1 MAQKT
6 RLRYA
11 DEQMDLMNYH
21 HALEMYAKAYEK
33 KPVYGTAKK
42 VAMAH
47 EKLKDYDQAYNWW
60 KNVLAFDESNQE
72 DQIQLL
78 RTAEITGNLA
88 EAKALLQAKGV
99 ASEGLEVSTWDE
111 SRASRKLKVE
121 NLKELNS
128 SESDFFLVEDKQGNR
143 FFVSDRGESYSK
155 KMPGIRIDG
164 RNKFFSPEFSS
175 QTERQYFSVFKQ
187 DQKGIISRV
196 FSQVPGTLGFSDPSF
211 DTKDSLMFY
220 SVTRS
225 FTKVKKNRNITVQPE
240 IYYSR
245 ISPNG
250 NLEGFYPFP
259 YNDSINYAVMHPFV
273 DEEFRR
279 LYFSSDMPGGFG
291 GYDLYYSEYDENMSF
306 GNPINLGSIVNTKG
320 DENYPY
326 RNGKKFFFTSTGHKG
341 LGGMD
346 IFEAN
351 FTPFLINSVVNLGSP
366 INSRVDDFAFREDRN
381 RTLYFS
387 SNRKG
392 GLGLDDIYMAKEMHK
407 HFLARVVDCDGNLIM
422 TDYSANLKIKP
433 QAITIP
439 SFRNSK
445 GELLAQLESES
456 DFALHISKP
465 GYFSVKDESI
475 STKGFSGDTLKRS
488 YVLKPIP
495 YQLPLYLDIV
505 YYDLDKFV
513 IRKDA
518 MPVLDKLSE
527 LMNRFSFLDLLV
539 ASHTDSRA
547 SDEYNIRL
555 SNNRA
560 KAITEYLGTKGIN
573 ANRVRLEWFGE
584 GKLVNDCGNDKP
596 CPEPKHQLN
605 RRSELVLEAFPDP
618 TIQYEIPEEL
628 KGMDFCD
635 PEKIFEEIQEEIK
648 NLPSI
653 YFDFDKDML
662 RSIQQKDLERTA
674 SMLKRMP
681 NLMLQIE
688 GHTDQSGTEHYNNQ
702 MLSVRRA
709 KSVIDYLNTRGISQY
724 QIKSAWFGESSPQ

>member
-1 MAQKT
+1 
-6 RLRYA
+6 
-11 DEQMDLMNYH
+11 
-21 HALEMYAKAYEK
+21 
-33 KPVYGTAKK
+33 
-42 VAMAH
+42 
-47 EKLKDYDQAYNWW
+47 
-60 KNVLAFDESNQE
+60 
-72 DQIQLL
+72 
-78 RTAEITGNLA
+78 
-88 EAKALLQAKGV
+88 
-99 ASEGLEVSTWDE
+99 
-111 SRASRKLKVE
+111 
-121 NLKELNS
+121 
-128 SESDFFLVEDKQGNR
+128 
-143 FFVSDRGESYSK
+143 
-155 KMPGIRIDG
+155 
-164 RNKFFSPEFSS
+164 
-175 QTERQYFSVFKQ
+175 
-187 DQKGIISRV
+187 
-196 FSQVPGTLGFSDPSF
+196 
-211 DTKDSLMFY
+211 
-220 SVTRS
+220 
-225 FTKVKKNRNITVQPE
+225 
-240 IYYSR
+240 
-245 ISPNG
+245 
-250 NLEGFYPFP
+250 
-259 YNDSINYAVMHPFV
+259 
-273 DEEFRR
+273 
-279 LYFSSDMPGGFG
+279 
-291 GYDLYYSEYDENMSF
+291 
-306 GNPINLGSIVNTKG
+306 
-320 DENYPY
+320 
-326 RNGKKFFFTSTGHKG
+326 
-341 LGGMD
+341 
-346 IFEAN
+346 
-351 FTPFLINSVVNLGSP
+351 
-366 INSRVDDFAFREDRN
+366 
-381 RTLYFS
+381 
-387 SNRKG
+387 
-392 GLGLDDIYMAKEMHK
+392 MAKEMHK

-618 TIQYEIPEEL
+618 TKQYEIPEEL